1 MSLKK
6 PNTFKYLSTFFHQ
19 NWWFTGVSNIIIIIC
34 FIFFY
39 IELSDIRKDIRQ
51 KTDIA
56 MANVIATTP
65 DGRVR
70 LLERELIDTDS
81 DTFKNTIKRLVKPMT
96 VSESDLTL
104 GFDKDVIKKITTPK
118 VLNDISEDF
127 NLLGREYFDSDQAY
141 NIFLRYWYDE
151 LKKGDLPKKV
161 QVLRTNSVYTP
172 LLKDR
177 FEIRVELEVQK
188 DFRDKVTAKVTEL
201 VVTDVITVTGFI
213 RPSVYSTPDN
223 PLGIRFESV
232 KLSIFTYRDYFSRFQ
247 NR

>member
-1 MSLKK
+1 MLKK
-6 PNTFKYLSTFFHQ
+6 PNTFKQLSTFFHQ

-34 FIFFY
+34 FIMFY
-39 IELSDIRKDIRQ
+39 RELSFIKSDIRQ

-56 MANVIATTP
+56 MANVIAITP

-70 LLERELIDTDS
+70 LLERELVDTDS
-81 DTFKNTIKRLVKPMT
+81 DTFKNAIKRIIKTMT

-118 VLNDISEDF
+118 VLDEISEEF
-127 NLLGREYFDSDQAY
+127 NLLGKEHFDSEQAY
-141 NIFLRYWYDE
+141 NIFL
-151 LKKGDLPKKV
+151 
-161 QVLRTNSVYTP
+161 VLRTNATYTQ
-172 LLKDR
+172 LLNDR

-188 DFRDKVTAKVTEL
+188 DFRDKVTARLTEL